1 MVTARSRERQS
12 LPPFVFWLKPV
23 GCRVTQFWIWP
34 IPILYTTHHDSYISV
49 STSISGTV
57 DQHGVSWNQTSTDSC
72 SVHVGAQELGK
83 ALVDAAFL
91 GLLRGMN
98 LRNLQLEVWARLN
111 KYRSNYFSR
120 HINAQ
125 SPTASCIFFN
135 LSWFNGDYHDWCDFS
150 WSSSP
155 PEPITITLTT
165 HDVLMILTPT
175 LSCRCESF
183 PLAPQGFKRRLCARA
198 LRHEL
203 GEPSYFAGSIPI
215 LLVNG

>member
-1 MVTARSRERQS
+1 MIHIS
-12 LPPFVFWLKPV
+12 LWAPLYPV
-23 GCRVTQFWIWP
+23 Q
-34 IPILYTTHHDSYISV
+34 
-49 STSISGTV
+49 SISTV
-57 DQHGVSWNQTSTDSC
+57 CHGIRHPLILA

-83 ALVDAAFL
+83 ALVDAGFL